1 MSSCRHHRLADDM
14 RQIGADGEVPVHP
27 DCSQRGPGDETAP
40 DPEKPAQDP
49 NQETDDNQINRT
61 DVRSRDREMHCEQDH
76 SERPR
81 KRRKRKVVTISRR
94 MAWPMIKPME
104 TRA

>member
-1 MSSCRHHRLADDM
+1 MPTAKFQCIPTALNA
-14 RQIGADGEVPVHP
+14 
-27 DCSQRGPGDETAP
+27 GPGDETAA

-49 NQETDDNQINRT
+49 NQEPDDNQVNRT
-61 DVRSRDREMHCEQDH
+61 DVRPRDREMHREEDH

-94 MAWPMIKPME
+94 TAWPMIKPME